1 MMNKTY
7 FWNRTLPLRI
17 VTVILMFPILL
28 EAQDDSHV
36 QTTMPEQTGKHEYSL
51 YLTGGMSNLLY
62 DLSGNGKTGGGF
74 GAGGGAA
81 YIYNFNHNWGISTGV
96 EIDTYKG
103 KTDYALLNETYQTFD
118 SENEPYSSV
127 TFTYEVANYSET
139 QKLTML
145 AIPIKARFKIP
156 VTVSMVYYAA
166 GGLKVGI
173 PLSATA
179 TITGGAVH
187 SDGDYVYENVTYKG
201 LPEYAFFTGQ
211 NYGTHTSKIKTG
223 IATIFT
229 VETGLR
235 FILNRT
241 VLNAG
246 VYLDYSINSI
256 KKEQERHPLH
266 FDGLLNYES
275 VLNSALSNKLKTISI
290 GLTVGIHL

>member
-1 MMNKTY
+1 
-7 FWNRTLPLRI
+7 
-17 VTVILMFPILL
+17 
-28 EAQDDSHV
+28 
-36 QTTMPEQTGKHEYSL
+36 
-51 YLTGGMSNLLY
+51 
-62 DLSGNGKTGGGF
+62 
-74 GAGGGAA
+74 
-81 YIYNFNHNWGISTGV
+81 
-96 EIDTYKG
+96 
-103 KTDYALLNETYQTFD
+103 
-118 SENEPYSSV
+118 
-127 TFTYEVANYSET
+127 
-139 QKLTML
+139 
-145 AIPIKARFKIP
+145 
-156 VTVSMVYYAA
+156 MVYYAA

-223 IATIFT
+223 IAAIFT

-290 GLTVGIHL
+290 GLMVGIGF